1 MLFRSTLLEYENIRI
16 LKQMR
21 NNVNRVV
28 NCETAN
34 LTKTAD
40 AAFEHIHAINIID
53 QAEGIDSLP
62 DKLRE
67 IAEMRLENQEASL
80 KELGELLTPP
90 IGKSGVNH
98 RLKKLIELAE
108 QIQNRKEKP

>member
-1 MLFRSTLLEYENIRI
+1 
-16 LKQMR
+16 MR

-40 AAFEHIHAINIID
+40 AAFEHLQAI
-53 QAEGIDSLP
+53 QAIEENVGLDYLD

-67 IAEMRLENQEASL
+67 MAELRTENPEATL
-80 KELGELLTPP
+80 KELGEMSSPP

-98 RLKKLIELAE
+98 RLKKIMEIAQQISKRME
-108 QIQNRKEKP
+108 Q